1 MEPSVRYQKA
11 LEFARD
17 KHKNQYRIGGA
28 EYISHPVGVAEI
40 VRNQGYDE
48 DYQIAALFHD
58 LLEDTDATEE
68 EVLSYG
74 NELIL
79 EAVKAVTKSK
89 GYVMEEYV
97 AGIKKNKMAFVV
109 KAADRLH
116 NLQSA
121 KATDNEFKRKY
132 AVETIH
138 WYLDFHVDIACELE
152 ELIESMEESW
162 KKRMRFVWALK
173 KNPKVL
179 MEGALGERLKREF
192 GLIFD
197 EKIAMA
203 GFVYQE
209 EGQKALTQLW
219 KEYASIAEKYHVPF
233 LATTP
238 TRRLNHDRVQGITY
252 PDGIVIDNIALLK
265 RVQKECECEMYA
277 GALIGSKGNAYTG
290 DERLSVYESIEFH
303 EWEIERFARAGVDFF
318 YAALLP
324 NIEEAI
330 GIAKAIEYTKIPY
343 IISFTI
349 QEDGCLIDGT
359 SIHAAIER
367 IDAAVKLKP
376 AFYMT
381 NCVHP
386 TIVKK
391 ALEKPFNQTKTVQNR
406 FLGIQ
411 ANTSPLSYTELD
423 NSPILRSSEPD
434 EFAIAMKG
442 LDEVHPMKLI
452 GGCCGTDWRHM
463 EAMAKLLLKVEV

>member
-1 MEPSVRYQKA
+1 METSVRYVKA
-11 LEFARD
+11 LEFARE

-28 EYISHPVGVAEI
+28 EYITHPIGVAEI
-40 VRNQGYDE
+40 IREQGYSE

-58 LLEDTDATEE
+58 MFEDTDATEE
-68 EVLSYG
+68 EVLFYG
-74 NELIL
+74 NQAIL
-79 EAVKAVTKSK
+79 DAVKAVTKPK
-89 GYVMEEYV
+89 NYVMETYV
-97 AGIKKNKMAFVV
+97 DGIKENEMAYVV

-132 AVETIH
+132 VVETIN
-138 WYLDFHVDIACELE
+138 WYVDFHKEIPNALN
-152 ELIESMEESW
+152 ELIESMEDSW

-173 KNPKVL
+173 KNRRVL

-192 GLIFD
+192 GLVFD
-197 EKIAMA
+197 ERITMA

-209 EGQKALTQLW
+209 AGKQALTELW
-219 KEYASIAEKYHVPF
+219 KQYADIADRYQVPF

-238 TRRLNHDRVQGITY
+238 TRRVNQERVKGFNY
-252 PDGIVIDNIALLK
+252 PDGIIIDNVALLK
-265 RVQKECECEMYA
+265 RVQKECSCEMYA

-290 DERLSVYESIEFH
+290 DEPLSIYESMEFH

-324 NIEEAI
+324 NLEEAI
-330 GIAKAIEYTKIPY
+330 GIAKAIERTKIPY

-349 QEDGCLIDGT
+349 QADGCLIDGT
-359 SIHAAIER
+359 SISEAIER
-367 IDAAVKLKP
+367 IDASVKIKP

-386 TIVKK
+386 TIVKE
-391 ALEKPFNQTKTVQNR
+391 ALEKPFNRTKMVQNR

-411 ANTSPLSYTELD
+411 ANTSPLSYKELD
-423 NSPILRSSEPD
+423 NSLVLRSSEPE
-434 EFAIAMKG
+434 EFAEAMKA
-442 LDEVHPMKLI
+442 LDELKYMKLL

-463 EAMAKLLLKVEV
+463 EAVAKQLL

>member
-1 MEPSVRYQKA
+1 MNPSSRYERA
-11 LEFARD
+11 LEFARE

-28 EYISHPVGVAEI
+28 EYITHPIGVAEI
-40 VRNQGYDE
+40 VKEQGYPI

-58 LLEDTDATEE
+58 MFEDTDATEE
-68 EVLSYG
+68 EVLYYG
-74 NELIL
+74 NSTIL
-79 EAVKAVTKSK
+79 EAVKAVTKPK
-89 GYVMEEYV
+89 GYVMETYV
-97 AGIKKNKMAFVV
+97 GGIKENSMAYVV

-132 AVETIH
+132 VVETIN
-138 WYLDFHVDIACELE
+138 WYLDFHKDIPAALE

-162 KKRMRFVWALK
+162 RKRMRFVWALK
-173 KNPKVL
+173 KCDKLL
-179 MEGALGERLKREF
+179 MEGALGERLKREY
-192 GLIFD
+192 GLVFD
-197 EKIAMA
+197 KKITMS

-209 EGQKALTQLW
+209 AGKAALTSLW
-219 KEYASIAEKYHVPF
+219 KEYAEIAQKHNVPF

-238 TRRLNHDRVQGITY
+238 TRRLNYERVQGFTY
-252 PDGIVIDNIALLK
+252 PDGIIIDNVALLK
-265 RVQKECECEMYA
+265 RVQKECSCEMYA

-290 DERLSVYESIEFH
+290 DEKLSMHESLEFH

-324 NIEEAI
+324 NIEEAV

-359 SIHAAIER
+359 TINDAIER
-367 IDAAVKLKP
+367 VDGAVKLKP

-391 ALEKPFNQTKTVQNR
+391 ALMKPFNQTKTVQNR

-411 ANTSPLSYTELD
+411 ANTSPLSYKELD
-423 NSPILRSSEPD
+423 NSEVLYSSEPE
-434 EFAIAMKG
+434 EFAEAMKE
-442 LDEVHPMKLI
+442 LDEVHSMKLL
-452 GGCCGTDWRHM
+452 GGCCGTDRRHM
-463 EAMAKLLLKVEV
+463 EAMAELLL